1 MTEALP
7 RHQGRDDWML
17 GSEYIVSESPF
28 TVRRVTRWAE
38 CDPAGVVYVGNF
50 PNFLLSAVHL
60 FRNRAL
66 GAGWIDS
73 WGGQGFQ
80 TPGKA
85 LSMVF
90 QGSLWPDDVFDM
102 AVYVGDIRTRTMDI
116 LVQATRAEDGTNVFA
131 GSLTSV
137 FVTKEDRRKTVSI
150 PATTRALL
158 ERHRAVSPPPPSI
171 AASLR
176 APG

>member
-1 MTEALP
+1 VTNILQ
-7 RHQGRDDWML
+7 RHDSRDEWML
-17 GSEYIVSESPF
+17 GGEYITSERPF

-73 WGGQGFQ
+73 WGEQGVQ

-102 AVYVGDIRTRTMDI
+102 AVYVGDIRTRTMNI
-116 LVQATRAEDGTNVFA
+116 LVQATRADDGTNVFA

-137 FVTKEDRRKTVSI
+137 FVTKDDRRKTVSI
-150 PATTRALL
+150 PAATREWL
-158 ERHRAVSPPPPSI
+158 ERHRAGSPPPPSI
-171 AASLR
+171 AASLQ
-176 APG
+176 APE

>member
-1 MTEALP
+1 MTEASP
-7 RHQGRDDWML
+7 RHQDREDSML

-60 FRNRAL
+60 FRHHAL
-66 GAGWIDS
+66 GTGWIDN
-73 WGGQGFQ
+73 WGEQGVQ

-116 LVQATRAEDGTNVFA
+116 LVQATRADDGTNVFA
-131 GSLTSV
+131 GSITSV

-150 PATTRALL
+150 PLATRELL
-158 ERHRAVSPPPPSI
+158 EHHRSSSPPPPSI

-176 APG
+176 VPG

>member
-1 MTEALP
+1 LNGTLQ
-7 RHQGRDDWML
+7 RGSTRDDWML
-17 GSEYIVSESPF
+17 GSEYITCEAPF

-38 CDPAGVVYVGNF
+38 CDPAGVVYLGNF
-50 PNFLLSAVHL
+50 PHFLLSAVHL

-66 GAGWIDS
+66 GVGWIDS
-73 WGGQGFQ
+73 AGEHGFQ

-116 LVQATRAEDGTNVFA
+116 LVQATRADDGTNIFA
-131 GSLTSV
+131 GRVTSV
-137 FVTKEDRRKTVSI
+137 FVTKEDRRRTISI
-150 PATTRALL
+150 PAATRALL
-158 ERHRAVSPPPPSI
+158 ERHRAASPPPPSI
-171 AASLR
+171 AASLQ
-176 APG
+176 APR